1 MLPTVLWL
9 ALFLFAIGF
18 FLYIIRGINKNIFPK
33 KCFDLVINLNCL
45 NYFAIF
51 PHVAEWLAMA
61 FGFETTSNFLLSVAV
76 IVLLIMEIKNSV
88 LISKHENRIKTLLQE
103 LSIMKSEEKWEN
115 REGKMTKT
123 MMYWMPSNLLLH

>member
-18 FLYIIRGINKNIFPK
+18 FLYIIRGINKNIFLLK
-33 KCFDLVINLNCL
+33 NALIWLLISIVLII
-45 NYFAIF
+45 FAIF
-51 PHVAEWLAMA
+51 PHVAEW
-61 FGFETTSNFLLSVAV
+61 FETTSNFLLSAAV

-103 LSIMKSEEKWEN
+103 LSIMKSEENKKD
-115 REGKMTKT
+115 R
-123 MMYWMPSNLLLH
+123 

>member
-9 ALFLFAIGF
+9 ALFLFNWLFHIHYSRELIKIF
-18 FLYIIRGINKNIFPK
+18 FSKNALIWLLISIVLII
-33 KCFDLVINLNCL
+33 
-45 NYFAIF
+45 FAIF
-51 PHVAEWLAMA
+51 PHVAEWLVA
-61 FGFETTSNFLLSVAV
+61 FGFETTSNFLLSAAV

>member
-18 FLYIIRGINKNIFPK
+18 FLYIIRGIN
-33 KCFDLVINLNCL
+33 
-45 NYFAIF
+45 FAIF

-61 FGFETTSNFLLSVAV
+61 FGFETTSNFLLSAAV

-103 LSIMKSEEKWEN
+103 LSIMKSEENKKD
-115 REGKMTKT
+115 R
-123 MMYWMPSNLLLH
+123 

>member
-9 ALFLFAIGF
+9 ALFLFAIVF
-18 FLYIIRGINKNIFPK
+18 FLYIIRGINKNIFLLK
-33 KCFDLVINLNCL
+33 NALIWLLISIVLII
-45 NYFAIF
+45 FAIF

-61 FGFETTSNFLLSVAV
+61 FGFETTSNFLLSAAV

-103 LSIMKSEEKWEN
+103 LSIMKSEENKKD
-115 REGKMTKT
+115 R
-123 MMYWMPSNLLLH
+123 

>member
-18 FLYIIRGINKNIFPK
+18 FLYIIRGINKNIFLLK
-33 KCFDLVINLNCL
+33 NALIWLLISIVLII
-45 NYFAIF
+45 FAIF

-61 FGFETTSNFLLSVAV
+61 FGFETTSNFLLSAAV

-103 LSIMKSEEKWEN
+103 LSIMKYEEKWEN
-115 REGKMTKT
+115 REGK
-123 MMYWMPSNLLLH
+123 ND

>member
-1 MLPTVLWL
+1 MIWLLISIVL
-9 ALFLFAIGF
+9 
-18 FLYIIRGINKNIFPK
+18 II
-33 KCFDLVINLNCL
+33 
-45 NYFAIF
+45 FAIF

-61 FGFETTSNFLLSVAV
+61 FGFETTSNFLLSAAV